1 MATDDQGSELQEELF
16 DTAEQETED
25 ERPSLS
31 VPEKDRKLVTHPYDF
46 IVRSLHDQIKDGTLM
61 LADKFQRRRVWDDT
75 KASRL
80 IESLLLNVPI
90 PVCYFA
96 EFDNSTYSVID
107 GQQRLT
113 AIYRFLDNEFALRGL
128 RVRPD
133 LVKKRFFEL
142 SDADRRL
149 ILSRSIRCIVLLKES
164 HADIRF
170 DVFERLNTGSVRLN
184 AQELRNSMYR
194 GALNDLLRELSEFPA
209 FQQARGVTAVDKRMQ
224 DCEMVLRFFAFHFRL
239 QKYRGY
245 FSAFL
250 DEYLQSGMKF
260 SPAQIDEHRA
270 AFEKTISG
278 VCEVF
283 GGNAFR
289 RRSKKGEWEGG
300 VNRALYDCVM
310 LTFARLDLIELEG
323 KGSELA
329 DAMGRL
335 CANRDFSDSVT
346 FATKDKSKL
355 QTRLGMFR
363 QALVSLGVNVP
374 ELKVGA

>member
-1 MATDDQGSELQEELF
+1 VRAN
-16 DTAEQETED
+16 
-25 ERPSLS
+25 
-31 VPEKDRKLVTHPYDF
+31 THPYDF

-90 PVCYFA
+90 PVCYFS
-96 EFDNSTYSVID
+96 EFDNSTYTVID

-113 AIYRFLDNEFALRGL
+113 AIYRFLDNEFPLRGL

-133 LVKKRFFEL
+133 LNRKRFFEL

-149 ILSRSIRCIVLLKES
+149 INSRSIRCIVLLKES

-194 GALNDLLRELSEFPA
+194 GALNDLLRDLSEFPS

-224 DCEMVLRFFAFHFRL
+224 DCELVLRFFAFHFRL
-239 QKYRGY
+239 QKYKGY
-245 FSAFL
+245 FSTFL
-250 DEYLQSGMKF
+250 DEYLKYGMSF
-260 SPAQIDEHRA
+260 TPSQIDEHRA
-270 AFEKTISG
+270 EFVKTITG
-278 VCEVF
+278 AHGVF

-289 RRSKKGEWEGG
+289 RRSKKGDWEGG

-310 LTFARLDLIELEG
+310 LTFARIDLAELKG
-323 KGSELA
+323 KETELA

-335 CANRDFSDSVT
+335 CADREFSDSVT

-355 QTRLGMFR
+355 QTRLRKFR
-363 QALVSLGVNVP
+363 EALVGLGVSTP
-374 ELKVGA
+374 ELKVGV